1 MIEFKYDTQLLIEG
15 ENLKKEE
22 ISKHINKN
30 LKGDC
35 LIVVQVGNLVKIHF
49 HTNEPWF
56 LLQYRCRRH
65 GPPEPWIK
73 RIRIMEPPL
82 LGAFLM
88 SRFLISFPSLPSE
101 LPGML

>member
-49 HTNEPWF
+49 HTLFVVSSKKLYYYLYDQKEFF
-56 LLQYRCRRH
+56 LLRLFHFHQ
-65 GPPEPWIK
+65 
-73 RIRIMEPPL
+73 
-82 LGAFLM
+82 
-88 SRFLISFPSLPSE
+88 
-101 LPGML
+101 

>member
-35 LIVVQVGNLVKIHF
+35 LIVVQVGNLVKIH
-49 HTNEPWF
+49 
-56 LLQYRCRRH
+56 
-65 GPPEPWIK
+65 GPSEPWIK

-88 SRFLISFPSLPSE
+88 PRFLISFPLYRLSRPVCYNE
-101 LPGML
+101 QR

>member
-1 MIEFKYDTQLLIEG
+1 MMIEFKYDTQLLIEG

-56 LLQYRCRRH
+56 PLQYCATVGDIFDIVVEDMDRQ
-65 GPPEPWIK
+65 
-73 RIRIMEPPL
+73 
-82 LGAFLM
+82 
-88 SRFLISFPSLPSE
+88 SRGLK
-101 LPGML
+101 G

>member
-30 LKGDC
+30 LKGYC

-56 LLQYRCRRH
+56 LLQYCATVGDIFDIVVEDMDRQ
-65 GPPEPWIK
+65 
-73 RIRIMEPPL
+73 
-82 LGAFLM
+82 
-88 SRFLISFPSLPSE
+88 SRGLK
-101 LPGML
+101 G